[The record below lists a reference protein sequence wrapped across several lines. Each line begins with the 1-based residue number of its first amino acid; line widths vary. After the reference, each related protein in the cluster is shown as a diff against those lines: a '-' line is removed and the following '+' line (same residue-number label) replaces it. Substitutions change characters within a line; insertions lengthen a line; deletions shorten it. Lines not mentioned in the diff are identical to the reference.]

1 MRIKYDCV
9 ITFTVFIALL
19 TPDCV
24 RGNDEVRSASKCS
37 PEISVHPHY
46 ANDNPRYAL
55 LLFGDVDTQAAWMV
69 VDGENIYLDRNCNG
83 DLTEEGECI
92 QVSVINKSPHDN
104 IYKAGYHFV
113 DHVDAEQ
120 ADSAQK
126 IRTGRKTLSNSS
138 RYTDFAVD
146 YFERNP
152 NYPQDT
158 PERKARLRDFLE
170 KQDGMVY
177 LKLRIAQSF
186 SQRAEARFSLKPE
199 NAPVIKFDFPMTWGI
214 RDEFT
219 RLVRGTKSRLI
230 VSAFTEGLRG
240 QSRTYLKNSSLPAG
254 FELRA
259 DVNFAP
265 SSQENHEVRF
275 DRTAADVMFV
285 GEIKVPH
292 DALGN
297 LRLTIHSDTDI
308 RVSAPEPPVLV
319 PVLESTPD
327 EKATRPYDGP
337 GWKLLGK
344 ASPEITLKLLDGS
357 EVTHQSLLG
366 KKVVLSF
373 WGSWC
378 VPCIRELYE
387 LEKIQ
392 AESGGE
398 NVKFFAVNSGEDAKT
413 VEKFLQKQKIAIP
426 IALDEKRKVG
436 QAFEVNGVPH
446 TVLIGEK
453 GTVENIFFN
462 MPADRF
468 SDELRLW
475 LWKK

>member
-1 MRIKYDCV
+1 MRIRSDSV
-9 ITFTVFIALL
+9 ITLTVFIALL
-19 TPDCV
+19 IPDCLL
-24 RGNDEVRSASKCS
+24 GNEDVRSASQRW

-69 VDGENIYLDRNCNG
+69 IDGEKIYLDRNCNG

-92 QVSVINKSPHDN
+92 QVSFINNSPHDN

-113 DHVDAEQ
+113 DAEQ

-126 IRTGRKTLSNSS
+126 NRTDKQTLANFS
-138 RYTDFAVD
+138 RYTAFAVD

-158 PERKARLRDFLE
+158 SARKTRLRDFLE
-170 KQDGMVY
+170 KQDGKVY
-177 LKLRIAQSF
+177 LRVRIGQSF
-186 SQRAEARFSLKPE
+186 SQRAEARFSPKPE

-219 RLVRGTKSRLI
+219 RLVRGTKSRLL

-240 QSRTYLKNSSLPAG
+240 HARTYLKNSRLPAG
-254 FELRA
+254 FKLRA
-259 DVNFAP
+259 DVNVAP
-265 SSQENHEVRF
+265 SSPNKYEVRF

-292 DALGN
+292 DVSRN
-297 LRLTIHSDTDI
+297 LRLTIHADTGL
-308 RVSAPEPPVLV
+308 RVSAPGKPVLV
-319 PVLESTPD
+319 PVLETVPD

-344 ASPEITLKLLDGS
+344 TSPGFTLKLLDGS
-357 EVTHQSLLG
+357 EVTHPSLLG

-378 VPCIRELYE
+378 VPCIRELHE

-398 NVKFFAVNSGEDAKT
+398 NVKFFAVNSGEDAKA
-413 VEKFLQKQKIAIP
+413 VKKFLQKQKIAIP

-446 TVLIGEK
+446 TVLIGENGK
-453 GTVENIFFN
+453 VESIFFDT
-462 MPADRF
+462 PANRF